1 MVQTNRQTGANGN
14 PINPQTGEEEVN
26 MVECD
31 ICGKNVREQSLPA
44 HKKRHE
50 LAEKRPF
57 KCDICGKVR
66 KFGFF
71 RLKFI
76 FFLGFHENSHTERSY
91 EYSQRGK
98 AS

>member
-1 MVQTNRQTGANGN
+1 MQTNRQTGANGN

-57 KCDICGKVR
+57 KCDICGKVS
-66 KFGFF
+66 
-71 RLKFI
+71 I
-76 FFLGFHENSHTERSY
+76 ENFHIIKVLQQFSRDS
-91 EYSQRGK
+91 
-98 AS
+98 

>member
-1 MVQTNRQTGANGN
+1 
-14 PINPQTGEEEVN
+14 

-66 KFGFF
+66 KFGIFSPEIY
-71 RLKFI
+71 I

>member
-1 MVQTNRQTGANGN
+1 
-14 PINPQTGEEEVN
+14 

-57 KCDICGKVR
+57 KCDICGKVLDYT
-66 KFGFF
+66 
-71 RLKFI
+71 RLYKTYI
-76 FFLGFHENSHTERSY
+76 LCTGLHANGNIAGSY
-91 EYSQRGK
+91 EYSQWSKTSQVSSMWTWLGK
-98 AS
+98 QVSHLL

>member
-1 MVQTNRQTGANGN
+1 
-14 PINPQTGEEEVN
+14 

-71 RLKFI
+71 SPRIYI
-76 FFLGFHENSHTERSY
+76 FSRVS
-91 EYSQRGK
+91 
-98 AS
+98 

>member
-1 MVQTNRQTGANGN
+1 
-14 PINPQTGEEEVN
+14 

-66 KFGFF
+66 NSNFSTEIFQLEI
-71 RLKFI
+71 LKF
-76 FFLGFHENSHTERSY
+76 FFQGFMRTVTLRDHMNTHNGVKPHKCRVCG
-91 EYSQRGK
+91 RGW
-98 AS
+98 ASR

>member
-1 MVQTNRQTGANGN
+1 MV
-14 PINPQTGEEEVN
+14 EFEHN

-57 KCDICGKVR
+57 KCDICGKVDDV
-66 KFGFF
+66 
-71 RLKFI
+71 L
-76 FFLGFHENSHTERSY
+76 FLQKINFYRVSCELSHCEII
-91 EYSQRGK
+91 
-98 AS
+98 

>member
-1 MVQTNRQTGANGN
+1 
-14 PINPQTGEEEVN
+14 

-66 KFGFF
+66 NFEIFRNFF
-71 RLKFI
+71 RLKFTI
-76 FFLGFHENSHTERSY
+76 FT
-91 EYSQRGK
+91 
-98 AS
+98 

>member
-1 MVQTNRQTGANGN
+1 
-14 PINPQTGEEEVN
+14 

-66 KFGFF
+66 NFEIFRNFF
-71 RLKFI
+71 RLKFT
-76 FFLGFHENSHTERSY
+76 FFF
-91 EYSQRGK
+91 
-98 AS
+98 

>member
-1 MVQTNRQTGANGN
+1 
-14 PINPQTGEEEVN
+14 

-66 KFGFF
+66 NRIFSAG
-71 RLKFI
+71 I
-76 FFLGFHENSHTERSY
+76 YHSFFLGFHENSHAERSY
-91 EYSQRGK
+91 EHSQRGQ

>member
-1 MVQTNRQTGANGN
+1 MVPSSTSGGSNRQVAN
-14 PINPQTGEEEVN
+14 PGEEEVN

-57 KCDICGKVR
+57 KCDICGKV
-66 KFGFF
+66 K
-71 RLKFI
+71 
-76 FFLGFHENSHTERSY
+76 Y
-91 EYSQRGK
+91 
-98 AS
+98 